1 MKLPNK
7 SLVMGE
13 CIKVIKTNINV
24 SKVIEQLKKYPQD
37 WDHQKHIEDVQSL
50 VDRGFDDLPISSL
63 QMIIGGVKNKEDFVG
78 DTDICIKT
86 PAYQHHSEIRKIL
99 KKEFN
104 GKEIHRC
111 GFLSLPVD
119 EIVGAHIDEGTY
131 YLTRDRYHL
140 SISGRYQ
147 YFVGNETVI
156 VEPGTLF
163 WFNNKLPHGT
173 VNIADEVRITF
184 VFDIPHSTDN
194 PQHKI
199 NDG

>member
-1 MKLPNK
+1 
-7 SLVMGE
+7 MGK
-13 CIKVIKTNINV
+13 CIKIIKDKIDV
-24 SKVIEQLKKYPQD
+24 SKVIKQLKKNPQD

-50 VDRGFDDLPISSL
+50 LDRGFDDLPVSAL
-63 QMIIGGVKNKEDFVG
+63 QLIMGGVKSKEDFVG
-78 DTDICIKT
+78 DSEINIKT

-99 KKEFN
+99 KKEFS
-104 GKEIHRC
+104 GEEIHRC
-111 GFLSLPVD
+111 GFLSLPID

-140 SISGRYQ
+140 SILGRYQ

-156 VEPGTLF
+156 VDPGTLF

-184 VFDIPHSTDN
+184 VFDILHSLNN
-194 PQHKI
+194 PQHKVS
-199 NDG
+199 DGQD